1 MTSSPRNHTWTELSD
16 READGLEVRL
26 LWSESTGRVLVAV
39 DDTRVG
45 HRFAFD
51 VPRGDAL
58 AAFHHPFA
66 YAPARATRRY
76 RAAEPATDL
85 QVQS

>member
-1 MTSSPRNHTWTELSD
+1 MNPSTRTDVWTELAD

-51 VPRGDAL
+51 VRRGDAL

-76 RAAEPATDL
+76 RAAEPSSDL
-85 QVQS
+85 QLQS

>member
-1 MTSSPRNHTWTELSD
+1 MNASTTRDTWTELAD
-16 READGLEVRL
+16 RETDGLEVRL
-26 LWSESTGRVLVAV
+26 LWSETTGRVLVAV

-51 VPRGDAL
+51 VPRGEAL

-76 RAAEPATDL
+76 RAAEPSTDL
-85 QVQS
+85 QLQR

>member
-1 MTSSPRNHTWTELSD
+1 MTSSLRNHTWTELAD
-16 READGLEVRL
+16 RETDGLEVRL
-26 LWSESTGRVLVAV
+26 LWSETTGRVLVAV

-76 RAAEPATDL
+76 RAAEPSTDL
-85 QVQS
+85 QLQR

>member
-1 MTSSPRNHTWTELSD
+1 MTPSLLNHTWTELAD

-26 LWSESTGRVLVAV
+26 LWSEVTGRVRVAV
-39 DDTRVG
+39 DDTRVA

-51 VPRGDAL
+51 VPHGDAL

-76 RAAEPATDL
+76 RAAEPSSDL
-85 QVQS
+85 QLQS

>member
-1 MTSSPRNHTWTELSD
+1 MNASTTRDTWTELAD
-16 READGLEVRL
+16 RETDGLEVRL
-26 LWSESTGRVLVAV
+26 LWSETTGRVLVAV

-51 VPRGDAL
+51 VPRGEAL
-58 AAFHHPFA
+58 AAFHPPFA

-76 RAAEPATDL
+76 RAAEPSTDL
-85 QVQS
+85 QLQR

>member
-1 MTSSPRNHTWTELSD
+1 MTTSLENQSWTELAD

-26 LWSESTGRVLVAV
+26 LWSETSGCVLVAV
-39 DDTRVG
+39 DDTRAG

-51 VPRGDAL
+51 VPRGEAL

-76 RAAEPATDL
+76 RATEPATDL
-85 QVQS
+85 QLQS

>member
-1 MTSSPRNHTWTELSD
+1 MTISVDNHIWTELAD

-45 HRFAFD
+45 RRFAFD
-51 VPRGDAL
+51 VPRGEAL
-58 AAFHHPFA
+58 AAFHHPLA
-66 YAPARATRRY
+66 YTPARAGRRY
-76 RAAEPATDL
+76 RAAEPSTDL
-85 QVQS
+85 QLQR

>member
-1 MTSSPRNHTWTELSD
+1 MNASMTNWTELAD
-16 READGLEVRL
+16 RETDGLEVRL

-51 VPRGDAL
+51 APRGDAL
-58 AAFHHPFA
+58 SAFHHPFA

-76 RAAEPATDL
+76 RAAEPSTDL
-85 QVQS
+85 QLQS

>member
-1 MTSSPRNHTWTELSD
+1 MNASTTRDTWTELAD
-16 READGLEVRL
+16 RETDGLEVRL
-26 LWSESTGRVLVAV
+26 LWSETTGRVLVAV

-51 VPRGDAL
+51 VPRGEAL
-58 AAFHHPFA
+58 AAFQHPVA

-76 RAAEPATDL
+76 RAAEPSTDL
-85 QVQS
+85 QLQR